1 MESILKGQTVVV
13 TGAVRGIGR
22 AIASLCA
29 SKGANIAV
37 PYVGVDSAPA
47 LEEYRSYGVKAEAYV
62 CDVSDFSATKV
73 VCDKIIADFGG
84 VDALVNNAGITADNL
99 ILRMTEEAFDKVIA
113 VNLKGAFNMIKHLT
127 QNFMRR
133 RSGAIVNIS
142 SVVGLMGNAGQINY
156 SASKAGLIGM
166 TKTVAREL
174 SSRNVT
180 CNAVAPGFIDTAMTA
195 VLTQEQ
201 QDAIKKQ
208 IPLGVIGQA
217 EDVARAVAFFLENR
231 YVTGEVIKVDGGM
244 YI

>member
-1 MESILKGQTVVV
+1 MDSILKGQTVVV
-13 TGAVRGIGR
+13 TGAIRGIGK
-22 AIASLCA
+22 AIAVLCA
-29 SKGANIAV
+29 SKGANIAI
-37 PYVGVDSAPA
+37 PYVGGDPAPA
-47 LEEYRSYGVKAEAYV
+47 LEECRSYGVKAEAYE
-62 CDVSDFSATKV
+62 CDVSDFAATKA
-73 VCDKIIADFGG
+73 VCDKIVADFGG

-133 RSGAIVNIS
+133 RGGAIVNIS

-174 SSRNVT
+174 SSRGVT

-195 VLTQEQ
+195 ALTPEQ

-217 EDVARAVAFFLENR
+217 EDVARTVAFFLENR
-231 YVTGEVIKVDGGM
+231 YITGEVIKVDGGM